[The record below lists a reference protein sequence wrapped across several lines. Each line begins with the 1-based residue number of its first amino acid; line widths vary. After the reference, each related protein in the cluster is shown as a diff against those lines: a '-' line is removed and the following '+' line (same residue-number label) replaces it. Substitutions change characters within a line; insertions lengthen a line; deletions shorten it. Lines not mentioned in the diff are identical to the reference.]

1 MSSCVVVRTLS
12 ARSRLPRIAVTALI
26 ASIAASPAAAQLVTP
41 RTVPV
46 MQDEQFEI
54 YPSSRPGLG
63 GISIAIDDTLADPF
77 TNPAKATRL
86 HGLTMTTAPY
96 THGISGSR
104 GGGRTLPIGFLASS
118 GDWAGAFL
126 GAMQQLDR
134 AGPIWNRPTSE
145 QTATNQYFSGSLARR
160 LGAGLSIGVSAF
172 HADLAAVDG
181 VDLLYA
187 GSDRIDQSGS
197 LNDFR
202 LGATKEWEPG
212 HVLEVI
218 LLRNTTNMRHDVHFT
233 TGVFVPV
240 PGGGTWTTTSRTDVN
255 LDQTNIWG
263 AHTEYTLP
271 VGTEGWHVGALAT
284 ANHLSHPKIPNYV
297 LQNLPRDPGSTNAF
311 NLGLGAAR
319 ATGPF
324 TFGVDVIME
333 PMTSNTYADA
343 ATNTTRADGTVISAG
358 DKTVENHFQFRN
370 SKARMGVGHT
380 WGTDSASHGS
390 FSLDFGLA
398 MYAISYDLTQTNN
411 ILRTLRTQHENWVES
426 GPTFGM
432 RYRSHDIELSY
443 AFRANCGSQGCDFFP
458 NGGDVMVNAPTAS
471 TGGIIAAPS
480 SPLFFQGGSET
491 SHHFTISVPI
501 R

>member
-1 MSSCVVVRTLS
+1 M
-12 ARSRLPRIAVTALI
+12 RLAIAAM
-26 ASIAASPAAAQLVTP
+26 AAMIAASPAAAQLVTP

-46 MQDEQFEI
+46 MQAEQFEI

-63 GISIAIDDTLADPF
+63 GVSIALDDTLADPF

-86 HGLTMTTAPY
+86 RGLTITTAPY
-96 THGISGSR
+96 SHGISGSR

-145 QTATNQYFSGSLARR
+145 RTATNQYVSGSLARR

-212 HVLEVI
+212 HVLELI
-218 LLRNTTNMRHDVHFT
+218 LLRNTTDMRHDVRFT
-233 TGVFVPV
+233 TGVFDPVLKRWVP
-240 PGGGTWTTTSRTDVN
+240 TSRTDVN

-263 AHTEYTLP
+263 AHTEYTRP
-271 VGTEGWHVGALAT
+271 VGTEGWRIGALAT
-284 ANHLSHPKIPNYV
+284 ANRLSHPKIPNYV

-324 TFGVDVIME
+324 TFGVDVILE

-343 ATNTTRADGTVISAG
+343 ATITTRADGTLIPAG

-370 SKARMGVGHT
+370 SKARIGVGRT
-380 WGTDSASHGS
+380 WGTDSASTGS
-390 FSLDFGLA
+390 FAVDFGLA
-398 MYAISYDLTQTNN
+398 MYAISYDLIQTNN
-411 ILRTLRTQHENWVES
+411 ILRSLRTQHENWVES

-443 AFRANCGSQGCDFFP
+443 AFRANCGSQGCDAFS
-458 NGGDVMVNAPTAS
+458 NRDDVRFSSPAVS

-491 SHHFTISVPI
+491 SHHFTIAVPI

>member
-1 MSSCVVVRTLS
+1 MNPDVVVT
-12 ARSRLPRIAVTALI
+12 APMPPACCRLMRFA
-26 ASIAASPAAAQLVTP
+26 IAASVAMIAAPRAAAQLVTP

-46 MQDEQFEI
+46 MQAEQFEI

-63 GISIAIDDTLADPF
+63 GVSIALDDTLADPF

-86 HGLTMTTAPY
+86 RGLTITTAPY
-96 THGISGSR
+96 SHGISGSR

-145 QTATNQYFSGSLARR
+145 RTATNQYVSGSLARR
-160 LGAGLSIGVSAF
+160 LGVGLSIGVSAF

-187 GSDRIDQSGS
+187 GSDRIDQSGA

-212 HVLEVI
+212 HVLELI
-218 LLRNTTNMRHDVHFT
+218 LLRNTTDMRHDVRFT
-233 TGVFVPV
+233 TGVFDPALKA
-240 PGGGTWTTTSRTDVN
+240 WRSTTRTDVN

-263 AHTEYTLP
+263 AHTEYTRP
-271 VGTEGWHVGALAT
+271 VGTEGWRIGALAT
-284 ANHLSHPKIPNYV
+284 ANRLSHPKIPNYV

-324 TFGVDVIME
+324 TFGVDVILE

-343 ATNTTRADGTVISAG
+343 ATITTRTDGTVIPAG

-370 SKARMGVGHT
+370 SKARIGVGRT
-380 WGTDSASHGS
+380 WGTDSASTGS
-390 FSLDFGLA
+390 FAVDFGLA
-398 MYAISYDLTQTNN
+398 MYAISYDLIQTNN
-411 ILRTLRTQHENWVES
+411 ILRSLRTQHENWVES

-443 AFRANCGSQGCDFFP
+443 AFRANCGSQGCDAFP
-458 NGGDVMVNAPTAS
+458 NRGDVVFVTPAAS

-491 SHHFTISVPI
+491 SHHFTIAVPI

>member
-1 MSSCVVVRTLS
+1 MRPLASV
-12 ARSRLPRIAVTALI
+12 ALVAI
-26 ASIAASPAAAQLVTP
+26 FAASPAAAQLVTP

-54 YPSSRPGLG
+54 YPSGRPGLA
-63 GISIAIDDTLADPF
+63 GISMAIDDTLADPF
-77 TNPAKATRL
+77 ANPAKATRL
-86 HGLTMTTAPY
+86 RGFTITTAPY

-104 GGGRTLPIGFLASS
+104 GGGRTLPVGLLASS
-118 GDWAGAFL
+118 GNWAGAFL
-126 GAMQQLDR
+126 GAMQELER

-145 QTATNQYFSGSLARR
+145 RTATNQYVSGSLARR
-160 LGAGLSIGVSAF
+160 LDDGLSIGVSAF

-212 HVLEVI
+212 HVLELMLV
-218 LLRNTTNMRHDVHFT
+218 RNTTSMRHDVNFT
-233 TGVFVPV
+233 TGFYDQVAKI
-240 PGGGTWTTTSRTDVN
+240 WRSTSRTDVN

-263 AHTEYTLP
+263 AHTEYTRP
-271 VGTEGWHVGALAT
+271 VGTEGWHLGVLAT
-284 ANHLSHPKIPNYV
+284 ANLLSHPKIPNYV

-311 NLGLGAAR
+311 NFGVGAAR
-319 ATGPF
+319 TSGPF

-343 ATNTTRADGTVISAG
+343 ATNTTRTDGTVIPAG
-358 DKTVENHFQFRN
+358 DKTVENHFQFHN
-370 SKARMGVGHT
+370 SKARVGVGHT
-380 WGTDSASHGS
+380 WGQDSASRGS
-390 FSLDFGLA
+390 FALDFGLA
-398 MYAISYDLTQTNN
+398 AYAISYDLIQTNN
-411 ILRTLRTQHENWVES
+411 ILRTSRFQHENWVES
-426 GPTFGM
+426 GPSFGM

-443 AFRANCGSQGCDFFP
+443 AFRANCGSQGCNILP
-458 NGGDVMVNAPTAS
+458 TGGDRISFSAPTAS

-491 SHHFTISVPI
+491 SHHLTISLPI

>member
-1 MSSCVVVRTLS
+1 MRF
-12 ARSRLPRIAVTALI
+12 AIA
-26 ASIAASPAAAQLVTP
+26 ASVAMIAASPAAAQLVTP

-46 MQDEQFEI
+46 MQAEQFEI

-63 GISIAIDDTLADPF
+63 GVSIALDDTLADPF

-86 HGLTMTTAPY
+86 RGLTITTAPY
-96 THGISGSR
+96 SHGISGSR

-145 QTATNQYFSGSLARR
+145 RTATNQYVSGSLARR
-160 LGAGLSIGVSAF
+160 VGAGLSIGVSAF

-187 GSDRIDQSGS
+187 GSDRIDQSGA

-212 HVLEVI
+212 HVLELI
-218 LLRNTTNMRHDVHFT
+218 LLRNTTDMRHDVRFT
-233 TGVFVPV
+233 TGVFDPALKV
-240 PGGGTWTTTSRTDVN
+240 WRSTTRTDVN

-263 AHTEYTLP
+263 AHTEYTRP
-271 VGTEGWHVGALAT
+271 VGTEGWHIGALAT
-284 ANHLSHPKIPNYV
+284 ANRLSHPKIPNYV

-324 TFGVDVIME
+324 TFGVDVILE

-343 ATNTTRADGTVISAG
+343 ATITTRADGTVIPAG

-370 SKARMGVGHT
+370 SKARIGVGRT
-380 WGTDSASHGS
+380 WGTDSASTGS
-390 FSLDFGLA
+390 FAVDFGLA
-398 MYAISYDLTQTNN
+398 MYAISYDLIQTNN
-411 ILRTLRTQHENWVES
+411 ILRSLRTQHENWVES

-443 AFRANCGSQGCDFFP
+443 AFRANCGSQGCDAIPSDRVIFNSP
-458 NGGDVMVNAPTAS
+458 SAQA
-471 TGGIIAAPS
+471 TGGIILAPS

-491 SHHFTISVPI
+491 SHHFTIAVPI